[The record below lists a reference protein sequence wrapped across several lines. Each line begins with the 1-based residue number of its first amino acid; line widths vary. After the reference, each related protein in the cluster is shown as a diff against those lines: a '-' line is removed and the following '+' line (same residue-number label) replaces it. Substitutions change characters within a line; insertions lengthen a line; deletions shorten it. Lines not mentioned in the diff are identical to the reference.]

1 MDVESTLEAVRTWPV
16 DDQLRLV
23 FEVWDRIVADGWQ
36 PRLSEELRAE
46 LNRRLAAHQAEPSR
60 ALTWEQV
67 LAHVKRV
74 R

>member
-1 MDVESTLEAVRTWPV
+1 MDVQGTLETVRTWSL

-23 FEVWDRIVADGWQ
+23 FEVWDRIVAEGWQ
-36 PRLSEELRAE
+36 PRISDELRAE
-46 LNRRLAAHQAEPSR
+46 LNRRLAAHQADPGR